1 MKEDH
6 RTPCFQAQ
14 DVKDGDKEYIYF
26 MGRWEK
32 GGCKCGKQAIHL
44 DIYSLKEEHYRW
56 TDHCWKEHEK
66 RFRYIRNAHFYQ
78 AIASL

>member
-44 DIYSLKEEHYRW
+44 DIYSLKEEHYR
-56 TDHCWKEHEK
+56 
-66 RFRYIRNAHFYQ
+66 
-78 AIASL
+78 